1 MLSCLGGSLVSF
13 GGELAGDAPEEP
25 HDEDPELDE
34 DIELVLCLDGIPW
47 TSLRLTTFRN
57 REMIRVLSNSQFTW
71 SPLTNVGNPI
81 VRAGLLFLLLFLLLL
96 FCFSLSLLAPDT
108 KTLGNG
114 NLEPPV
120 TWVGRLRRDPSEMFS
135 QSSSS
140 TLTGTGL
147 DNQAVTLLLPQVL
160 VFLLLRPVPEFLLA
174 FFRFV
179 QMI

>member
-1 MLSCLGGSLVSF
+1 
-13 GGELAGDAPEEP
+13 
-25 HDEDPELDE
+25 
-34 DIELVLCLDGIPW
+34 
-47 TSLRLTTFRN
+47 
-57 REMIRVLSNSQFTW
+57 
-71 SPLTNVGNPI
+71 
-81 VRAGLLFLLLFLLLL
+81 
-96 FCFSLSLLAPDT
+96 
-108 KTLGNG
+108 
-114 NLEPPV
+114 
-120 TWVGRLRRDPSEMFS
+120 MFS